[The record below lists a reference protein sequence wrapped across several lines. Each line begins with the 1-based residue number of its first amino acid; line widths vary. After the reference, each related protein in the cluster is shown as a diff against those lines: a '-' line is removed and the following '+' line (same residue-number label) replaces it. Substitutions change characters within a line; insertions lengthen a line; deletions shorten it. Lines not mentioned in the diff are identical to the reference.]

1 MRGECV
7 ESDRMQ
13 RTVMSIACGEF
24 DELWSCVF
32 ECVEERVHAV
42 DATEAESSHELDSV
56 SLASA
61 IECFDGGIGL
71 LRREHTAH
79 HSSQV
84 NVHVCVLW
92 PWKQLQQQVRKRQ
105 MLVCVHP
112 RLSVAHED
120 NTPTIATRWLS
131 LNTALSAQCT
141 RWESVS
147 ATSHDA
153 HQSGLT

>member
-1 MRGECV
+1 
-7 ESDRMQ
+7 
-13 RTVMSIACGEF
+13 MSIACGEF

-71 LRREHTAH
+71 LRRQHTAH

-84 NVHVCVLW
+84 IVRVCVLR
-92 PWKQLQQQVRKRQ
+92 PWK
-105 MLVCVHP
+105 
-112 RLSVAHED
+112 
-120 NTPTIATRWLS
+120 
-131 LNTALSAQCT
+131 
-141 RWESVS
+141 
-147 ATSHDA
+147 
-153 HQSGLT
+153 

>member
-1 MRGECV
+1 MCIV
-7 ESDRMQ
+7 
-13 RTVMSIACGEF
+13 CGEF

-32 ECVEERVHAV
+32 ECLEERVHAV

-56 SLASA
+56 SLACA

-112 RLSVAHED
+112 RLSVR
-120 NTPTIATRWLS
+120 TRRQHANDCNS
-131 LNTALSAQCT
+131 LA
-141 RWESVS
+141 ESEHCVVS
-147 ATSHDA
+147 AVHEMGECKSYITRC
-153 HQSGLT
+153 TP

>member
-1 MRGECV
+1 MRDECV
-7 ESDRMQ
+7 ERDRMQ

-32 ECVEERVHAV
+32 ECLEERVHAV

-56 SLASA
+56 SLACA

-92 PWKQLQQQVRKRQ
+92 PRKQLQQQVRERQ
-105 MLVCVHP
+105 MLVCGHP
-112 RLSVAHED
+112 RLSVR
-120 NTPTIATRWLS
+120 T
-131 LNTALSAQCT
+131 
-141 RWESVS
+141 
-147 ATSHDA
+147 
-153 HQSGLT
+153 